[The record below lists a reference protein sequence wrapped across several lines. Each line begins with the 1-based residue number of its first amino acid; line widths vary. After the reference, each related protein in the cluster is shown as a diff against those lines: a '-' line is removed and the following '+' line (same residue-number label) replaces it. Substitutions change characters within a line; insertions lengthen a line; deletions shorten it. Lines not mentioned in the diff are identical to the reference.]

1 MKLQFKPNIYG
12 FIYDDVYG
20 GIFSIIREP
29 ISNETIKFHNKHYIN
44 DVLFT
49 HESLP
54 EMAELFGIKN
64 EDDLKGYWEDILEVV
79 PEVLS

>member
-12 FIYDDVYG
+12 FIYDDMYG
-20 GIFSIIREP
+20 DILSVINEP
-29 ISNETIKFHNKHYIN
+29 ISDETIKFHNKN
-44 DVLFT
+44 SDNVLFT

>member
-12 FIYDDVYG
+12 FIYDDTYG
-20 GIFSIIREP
+20 DILSVINEP
-29 ISNETIKFHNKHYIN
+29 ISDETIKFHNKN
-44 DVLFT
+44 SDNVLFT

-54 EMAELFGIKN
+54 EMAELFGIKS
-64 EDDLKGYWEDILEVV
+64 EDDLKEYWEDILEVV

>member
-1 MKLQFKPNIYG
+1 MKLKFKPNIYG
-12 FIYDDVYG
+12 FIYDDMYG
-20 GIFSIIREP
+20 DILSVITEP
-29 ISNETIKFHNKHYIN
+29 ISDEAIKFHNKYSK

-54 EMAELFGIKN
+54 EMAELFGIES

-79 PEVLS
+79 PEV

>member
-12 FIYDDVYG
+12 FIFDDMYG
-20 GIFSIIREP
+20 DILSVITEP
-29 ISNETIKFHNKHYIN
+29 ISDETIKFYTKNN
-44 DVLFT
+44 DNVLFT

-54 EMAELFGIKN
+54 EMAELFGIES

-79 PEVLS
+79 PEVQP

>member
-12 FIYDDVYG
+12 FIFDDMYG
-20 GIFSIIREP
+20 DILSVITEP
-29 ISNETIKFHNKHYIN
+29 ISDETIKFYTKNSDN
-44 DVLFT
+44 VLFT

-54 EMAELFGIKN
+54 KMAELFGIES

-79 PEVLS
+79 PEVQP

>member
-1 MKLQFKPNIYG
+1 MKLQFKPNVYG

-20 GIFSIIREP
+20 GILSIIREP
-29 ISNETIKFHNKHYIN
+29 ISNETIKFHNKYYTN

-54 EMAELFGIKN
+54 EIAELFGIES